1 MAKKTSVNMDEKAAN
16 AGDRMKHALSLEVL
30 SRTHAWKSVTY
41 AETHA
46 GAGVYLE
53 GKQGKPPHIRDF
65 REIVLWQLMCQ
76 RETTPRVESENGT
89 RAGAPYFDLLKEWW
103 FDPANH
109 GKYPGSAK
117 QAVIYLSKLRSDQ
130 SFEIRLTEKC
140 EKAFKRLKKA
150 VAGFKEGPRNRS
162 FYKEREWLTQPDN
175 LFLVVDPFRC
185 VESFD
190 LSKQTD
196 INKGD
201 IDHGVVREL
210 IELCEPKQAA
220 VIHFWWSK
228 RSQPG
233 GSEMDKLV
241 TASHNAARCLFQ
253 EWKGGNAARAVREF
267 QDKHNHASILLGIG
281 DGARIVEDIPG
292 KDDWQASWLKPF
304 LAESQM
310 NDTQSSKIEEVS

>member
-30 SRTHAWKSVTY
+30 SRTNAWNSITY

-53 GKQGKPPHIRDF
+53 DKQGKPPHIHELRD
-65 REIVLWQLMCQ
+65 IVLWQLM
-76 RETTPRVESENGT
+76 RNNEDAKIRSDNGT
-89 RAGAPYFDLLKEWW
+89 RAGAAFLNLLKEWW
-103 FDPANH
+103 FDAANH
-109 GKYPGSAK
+109 GQYPGSAK
-117 QAVIYLSKLRSDQ
+117 QATIYLSKSRADQ
-130 SFEIRLTEKC
+130 SFEIRLTEKD
-140 EKAFKRLKKA
+140 EKAFKRLNKA
-150 VAGFKEGPRNRS
+150 VSGVEEEPRNRS
-162 FYKEREWLTQPDN
+162 FYKERDWLTEPDN

-190 LSKQTD
+190 LSDQTD

-210 IELCEPKQAA
+210 IELCETKQAA

-233 GSEMDKLV
+233 GSDMDKLV
-241 TASHNAARCLFQ
+241 TASHKAARRLCSD
-253 EWKGGNAARAVREF
+253 WKGDNPSRAVREF
-267 QDKHNHASILLGIG
+267 QDKHNHASLLLGIG
-281 DGARIVEDIPG
+281 DGARVVEDIPG
-292 KDDWQASWLKPF
+292 KDEWQACWLKPF

-310 NDTQSSKIEEVS
+310 NEAQSSAIEEAV